1 MSHGVTLVSPEGV
14 HRAANYEHAARAG
27 DFVFVAGQIAKDET
41 GQWVGLG
48 DAALQARQCWRNVL
62 RILAHF
68 GAGPADIVKINTILV
83 DRADG
88 PAVTAER
95 FAALGPH
102 RPPHT
107 GVIVTG
113 LGSPEVRV
121 EVEVVAYVPEAR

>member
-1 MSHGVTLVSPEGV
+1 MSHGVTLASPEGV

-27 DFVFVAGQIAKDET
+27 DFVFVAGQIAKDAA

-62 RILAHF
+62 EILDHF
-68 GAGPADIVKINTILV
+68 GVGPADTVKVTTMLV
-83 DRADG
+83 DRADA

-95 FAALGPH
+95 FAALGPY

-107 GVIVTG
+107 GVIVVG
-113 LGSPEVRV
+113 LGSSEVRV
-121 EVEVVAYVPEAR
+121 EVEVVAYVPERR

>member
-1 MSHGVTLVSPEGV
+1 MAPSIALASPPGV

-27 DFVFVAGQIAKDET
+27 DFIFVAGQIAKDAD
-41 GQWVGLG
+41 GNWVGIG
-48 DAALQARQCWRNVL
+48 DAAVQARQAWANIL
-62 RILAHF
+62 AILAHF
-68 GAGPADIVKINTILV
+68 GAGAADIVKINTILV

-95 FAALGPH
+95 FAALGAH

-107 GVIVTG
+107 GVVVFG

-121 EVEVVAYVPEAR
+121 EVEVIAYVPRAA